1 MANYTSSLGLEL
13 ITPGSQAGLWGNTT
27 NNSLNLLDQAI
38 TGVTPYSGFAG
49 VTGATWVPTDYN
61 GAQDEARAAV
71 FNFTGTATGPN
82 TVEIPN
88 KQKTYFVR
96 NGTGQD
102 IVFKTAI
109 GTTPCTVGAGYNLPI
124 FCDGNNNVFLAILA
138 PGAGTLTVTG
148 GGTGVTNFAAG
159 GFVKSSGGANA
170 LTASPTVNASS
181 EISGTLPVVNGGT
194 GKSSVTAGVLL
205 QGTGTAALT
214 EFVGSVNGYVPTW
227 NAATNSWVAQAPS
240 TAGVATITAGGGI
253 LVNGGSGPASGPV
266 TISNSGVTSATAGS
280 GILLSGSTG
289 GITITNNG
297 VLSVGAGSGIS
308 VSGTGGALTVSNSGV
323 LTVNGSSGNVSV
335 TPASIGALSTTGT
348 AANSNQLGGVAASSY
363 LTSASGTAYD
373 SARLG
378 GVAASS
384 YATTSSL
391 SSYMPKSGGTFT
403 GLVNVSYGGTTSSL
417 SNNSVQLGYPGV
429 GMYAPSA
436 SGIGFFTGYAGL
448 TLNFGNLTYSQSYAG
463 KVGGGAWADTSDVR
477 LKENIVPLTGAL
489 QKIMSLNPVS
499 YEWKYDRSNV
509 SNVGF
514 VAQEVEPIFPLAVT
528 DVDPTEE
535 QKPFIP
541 DGEKVK
547 SVGWQNDMT
556 AYLVGAIKEL
566 KAELDLAKARIA
578 ELESK

>member
-88 KQKTYFVR
+88 KQKTYFIR

-148 GGTGVTNFAAG
+148 GGTGVTNFASG

-297 VLSVGAGSGIS
+297 VLSVGAGAGIN

-378 GVAASS
+378 GVAASN
-384 YATTSSL
+384 YVQTSSL
-391 SSYMPKSGGTFT
+391 SGYATLSGTQTFT
-403 GLVNVSYGGTTSSL
+403 GAKTFTGGITSSTYTLGSGMYLFRANASLMNFYVGDQANLALTPSQLYTYGAALKPGGGTWTDSS
-417 SNNSVQLGYPGV
+417 
-429 GMYAPSA
+429 
-436 SGIGFFTGYAGL
+436 
-448 TLNFGNLTYSQSYAG
+448 
-463 KVGGGAWADTSDVR
+463 DER

-489 QKIMSLNPVS
+489 NKITSLNPVS
-499 YEWKYDRSNV
+499 YEWKYDRANV

-514 VAQEVEPIFPLAVT
+514 IAQEVAPIFPLAIT
-528 DVDPTEE
+528 ETEPTEQE
-535 QKPFIP
+535 KPFI
-541 DGEKVK
+541 DSGTKVK
-547 SVGWQNDMT
+547 NIGWQNDMT